1 MEIESIKKYSKQL
14 YNKLKYKKYGKRF
27 VYDTDNKTY
36 LTFGSD
42 KLLVNITDKNNYN
55 CMDSFSALFDFE
67 DTYKTKKFIT
77 FKNELSKIKKDVTFK
92 DYTMLELQSDKFI
105 PTLSPT
111 FNYKV
116 IEYKYLDTLR
126 LFISKFKSKDFKIV
140 VNEPSRPLE
149 ILLYNNNIDVRIAIS
164 EVMLKH

>member
-1 MEIESIKKYSKQL
+1 MEVESIKKYSKQL
-14 YNKLKYKKYGKRF
+14 YNKLKSKKYGKRF

-55 CMDSFSALFDFE
+55 CMDTFLNLFDFE
-67 DTYKTKKFIT
+67 DTRKTKKITT
-77 FKNELSKIKKDVTFK
+77 FKNELSKIKKDITFK
-92 DYTMLELQSDKFI
+92 DYTMLELQGNKFI

-126 LFISKFKSKDFKIV
+126 LFISKFKPKDFKIV
-140 VNEPSRPLE
+140 DNEPNSPLE
-149 ILLYNNNIDVRIAIS
+149 IMLNHNNIDIRIAIS

>member
-1 MEIESIKKYSKQL
+1 MEVESIKKYSKQL
-14 YNKLKYKKYGKRF
+14 YNKLKSKKYGKRF

-55 CMDSFSALFDFE
+55 CMDTFSNLFDFE
-67 DTYKTKKFIT
+67 DTYKTKKFTT
-77 FKNELSKIKKDVTFK
+77 FKNELSKIKKDITFK
-92 DYTMLELQSDKFI
+92 DYTMLELQSNKFI
-105 PTLSPT
+105 PTLRPT

-126 LFISKFKSKDFKIV
+126 LFISKFKPKDFEII
-140 VNEPSRPLE
+140 VNEASSPLE
-149 ILLYNNNIDVRIAIS
+149 ITLKHNDIDVRIAIS
-164 EVMLKH
+164 EVMLKN

>member
-1 MEIESIKKYSKQL
+1 MEVEDIKKYSKQL
-14 YNKLKYKKYGKRF
+14 YNKLKSKKYGKRF

-55 CMDSFSALFDFE
+55 CMDAFSKLFDFE
-67 DTYKTKKFIT
+67 DTYKTKKFT
-77 FKNELSKIKKDVTFK
+77 AFKNELSKIKKDITFK
-92 DYTMLELQSDKFI
+92 DYTMLELQGDKFI
-105 PTLSPT
+105 PTLRPT

-126 LFISKFKSKDFKIV
+126 LFISKFKPKDFKII
-140 VNEPSRPLE
+140 VNEASSPLE
-149 ILLYNNNIDVRIAIS
+149 IMLKHNGIDVRIAIS
-164 EVMLKH
+164 EVMLKN

>member
-1 MEIESIKKYSKQL
+1 MEVESIKKYSKQL
-14 YNKLKYKKYGKRF
+14 YNKLKSKKYGKRF

-55 CMDSFSALFDFE
+55 CMDSFSKLFDFE
-67 DTYKTKKFIT
+67 DTYKNKKFTT
-77 FKNELSKIKKDVTFK
+77 FKNELLKIKKDITFK
-92 DYTMLELQSDKFI
+92 DYTMLELQSNKFI

-116 IEYKYLDTLR
+116 IEYRYLDTLR
-126 LFISKFKSKDFKIV
+126 LFISKFKPKDFNII

-149 ILLYNNNIDVRIAIS
+149 ILLYDNNIEVRIAIS

>member
-1 MEIESIKKYSKQL
+1 MEVESIKKYSKQL
-14 YNKLKYKKYGKRF
+14 YNKLKSKKYGKRF

-55 CMDSFSALFDFE
+55 CMDTFSNLFDFE
-67 DTYKTKKFIT
+67 DTYKTKKFTT
-77 FKNELSKIKKDVTFK
+77 FKNELSKIKKDITFK
-92 DYTMLELQSDKFI
+92 DYTMLELQSNKFI

-126 LFISKFKSKDFKIV
+126 LFISKFKPKDFNII
-140 VNEPSRPLE
+140 VNEPSTPLE
-149 ILLYNNNIDVRIAIS
+149 ILLYDNNIEVRIAIS

>member
-1 MEIESIKKYSKQL
+1 MEAESIKKYSKQL

-27 VYDTDNKTY
+27 IYDTDNKTY

-42 KLLVNITDKNNYN
+42 KFLVNITDKNNYN
-55 CMDSFSALFDFE
+55 CMDSFSNLFDFE
-67 DTYKTKKFIT
+67 DTYKIKKFTT
-77 FKNELSKIKKDVTFK
+77 FKNELSKIKKDTTFK
-92 DYTMLELQSDKFI
+92 DYTMLELQGDKFI
-105 PTLSPT
+105 LILSPT

-126 LFISKFKSKDFKIV
+126 LFISKFKPKDFKIID
-140 VNEPSRPLE
+140 NEPNRPLE
-149 ILLYNNNIDVRIAIS
+149 IVLNHNNVDVRIVIS